1 MSERREDIMMHTLK
15 CDPQPWVALMRGDKT
30 FEFRKDDRDGGY
42 QLGDVLAIELCLDGA
57 RVGRFIFRAITYV
70 LRGPLYGVPEGYAVL
85 GLSKELDARG
95 PSDGS

>member
-1 MSERREDIMMHTLK
+1 MNDRTEDIMMHTLK
-15 CDPQPWVALMRGDKT
+15 CDPQPWVAMMRGDKT
-30 FEFRKDDRDGGY
+30 FEFRKDDRPGGY
-42 QLGDVLAIELCLDGA
+42 QLGDVLSIELWHEYGT
-57 RVGRFIFRAITYV
+57 GRFLYRAITYV

>member
-1 MSERREDIMMHTLK
+1 MMHTLK
-15 CDPQPWVALMRGDKT
+15 CDPQPWVATLRGDKT
-30 FEFRKDDRDGGY
+30 FEFRADDRPGGY
-42 QLGDVLAIELCLDGA
+42 QLGDVLAIELWHGGST
-57 RVGRFIFRAITYV
+57 GRFLYRAITYV